1 MIDFTKNFFV
11 YGLGSSGK
19 SCVVFFRNYKYN
31 FLAFDDNSS
40 KLDNFLND
48 NEIIFKKNI
57 LNHLKDSDYIIV
69 SPSINIKN
77 HKYLKFFKNKI
88 ITDIDIIFSIASTN
102 TTFIGIT
109 GTEGKSTVSTYL
121 KSIIN
126 FNNKAILLGN
136 IGNFILH
143 KPNSKKL
150 IQKFKF
156 IIFEL
161 SSYQL
166 DKIKYLKI
174 DVGLITNIYPDH
186 LSYHKNFYNYI
197 ISKCKIK
204 KLIKNKGK
212 ILINSETKKTLINF
226 NQYNNLTFKVFIN
239 KNIKFLS
246 NDSFFIQNKSAVV
259 ALLKCLNI
267 SYNLNYFKN
276 LQQLPFRNNLI
287 FKTNY
292 FSIFNDSKSTNLL
305 NSIKT
310 FNSIT
315 EKNKVLILGGLLKSF
330 QINLPI
336 IHNSIIL
343 IFGEDKN
350 LFASKLRIKNSVIYK
365 FLNLNEL
372 VIFLSFFI
380 SNNFQ
385 KNSILFSP
393 GGESFDSYKNF
404 IERGRHFNSLVKKH
418 INE

>member
-1 MIDFTKNFFV
+1 M
-11 YGLGSSGK
+11 
-19 SCVVFFRNYKYN
+19 
-31 FLAFDDNSS
+31 
-40 KLDNFLND
+40 
-48 NEIIFKKNI
+48 
-57 LNHLKDSDYIIV
+57 
-69 SPSINIKN
+69 
-77 HKYLKFFKNKI
+77 
-88 ITDIDIIFSIASTN
+88 
-102 TTFIGIT
+102 
-109 GTEGKSTVSTYL
+109 
-121 KSIIN
+121 
-126 FNNKAILLGN
+126 
-136 IGNFILH
+136 
-143 KPNSKKL
+143 
-150 IQKFKF
+150 
-156 IIFEL
+156 
-161 SSYQL
+161 
-166 DKIKYLKI
+166 
-174 DVGLITNIYPDH
+174 GLITNIYPDH